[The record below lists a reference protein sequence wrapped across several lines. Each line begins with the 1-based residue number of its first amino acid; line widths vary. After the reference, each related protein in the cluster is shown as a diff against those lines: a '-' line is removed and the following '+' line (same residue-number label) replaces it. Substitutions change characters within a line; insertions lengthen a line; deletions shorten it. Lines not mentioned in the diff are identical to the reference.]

1 MREAD
6 LFGKLFGSKVTKNG
20 AKSTNPK
27 ALVVGGGFA
36 GMSSAISL
44 KSAGF
49 DVRLIDLDTEWRAYG
64 AGVTITGATLRA
76 YNHLGMV
83 DEIAKQ
89 GAITNGSKI
98 FHFGGNY
105 MRMLEEAPLE
115 DGLPATGGI
124 MRPLMHRIMSTRVVD
139 MGIPVELGVTVEQ
152 LDQSGD
158 RVDVTFSKG
167 QKETYDLVVGADGVA
182 SKVRDLVFPE
192 CEAPKP
198 TGQGC
203 WRISMNRRPG
213 MEHGEFYFGH
223 EFPIG
228 ITLCGP
234 DQMYMWMLTPDDG
247 SVWVEESEGLEM
259 LRERLKPFGGTVAW
273 IRENMNTDHWVNY
286 RPLSAIIQPKSSW
299 RNGRIVLVGDSA
311 HATTPHLASGAGI
324 AVEGGIVLGEELG
337 RSDRSIDEGLDAYVE
352 RRFDRCRDVVESSVA
367 IGQMQLNGAGPQDVG
382 AAIGAASHR
391 LIQPY

>member
-1 MREAD
+1 MFGN
-6 LFGKLFGSKVTKNG
+6 LFGGRDSKDD
-20 AKSTNPK
+20 AKSSEPK
-27 ALVVGGGFA
+27 VLIVGGGFA

-44 KSAGF
+44 KSSGF
-49 DVRLIDLDTEWRAYG
+49 DVQLIDLDTEWRAYG

-76 YNHLGMV
+76 YKHLGMV
-83 DEIAKQ
+83 DEIAQK
-89 GAITNGSKI
+89 GAISNGSKI
-98 FHFGGNY
+98 FHFGGNF

-124 MRPLMHRIMSTRVVD
+124 MRPLMHNIMSTRVID
-139 MGIPVELGVTVEQ
+139 MDIPVELGVTIDALNQNSEGVE
-152 LDQSGD
+152 
-158 RVDVTFSKG
+158 VTFSNGEKRA
-167 QKETYDLVVGADGVA
+167 YDLVVGADGVA
-182 SKVRDLVFPE
+182 SKVRDLAFPE
-192 CEAPKP
+192 CEAAKP

-213 MEHGEFYFGH
+213 METGEFYFGH
-223 EFPIG
+223 EFPVG

-247 SVWVEESEGLEM
+247 SVWVEEAEGLEM
-259 LRERLKPFGGTVAW
+259 LRERIRPFGGTVAW
-273 IRENMNTDHWVNY
+273 IRENMSTEHWVNY
-286 RPLSAIIQPKSSW
+286 RPLSAIIQPKASW

-337 RSDRSIDEGLDAYVE
+337 RPGVSIDEGLDAYVE
-352 RRFDRCRDVVESSVA
+352 RRFERCRDVVESSVR
-367 IGQMQLNGAGPQDVG
+367 IGQMQLQGAGPQEVG